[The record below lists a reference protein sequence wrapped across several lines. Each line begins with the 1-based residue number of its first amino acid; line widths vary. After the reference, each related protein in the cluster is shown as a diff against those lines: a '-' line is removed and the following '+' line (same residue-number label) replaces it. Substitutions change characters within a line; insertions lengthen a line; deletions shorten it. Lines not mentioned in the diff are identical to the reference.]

1 MGNTIVNY
9 GTNTAIRS
17 NTFTKTGYTF
27 AGWTTRT
34 DGVDDGY
41 NWTGWSGTWKYVDG
55 QYIYIPKKKE
65 NNIRPIGMINER
77 LILSFCIKSSLLLP

>member
-1 MGNTIVNY
+1 MGNTVVNY

-41 NWTGWSGTWKYVDG
+41 N
-55 QYIYIPKKKE
+55 
-65 NNIRPIGMINER
+65 
-77 LILSFCIKSSLLLP
+77 